1 MASVVQIC
9 NLALSKIGSPPISS
23 LTEDSR
29 EAAACS
35 MIYEPLRDEVLQIR
49 PWASCTKRV
58 ALAMLDEAPAFE
70 FTAAWQLPSDYL
82 DLVRLGD
89 TDGADINYRIE
100 GRVLLTNTETANIIY
115 IFRQEDSGTYE
126 PVLVDLIAS
135 RMAVDLSMTVAGSGT
150 MGQALYQAYEQKRT
164 RAKSVD
170 GQAVGQPSF
179 TFTSLVDARL

>member
-9 NLALSKIGSPPISS
+9 NLALSKIGSPPISA

-29 EAAACS
+29 EAQACS

-58 ALAMLDEAPAFE
+58 ALAMLSDVPAFE
-70 FTAAWQLPSDYL
+70 FSAAWQLPADFL
-82 DLVRLGD
+82 DMVRLGD
-89 TDGADINYRIE
+89 TDNETINHRIE
-100 GRVLLTNTETANIIY
+100 GRTLLTSTTTANIIY
-115 IFRQEDSGTYE
+115 IFRNDDSGTYE

-135 RMAVDLSMTVAGSGT
+135 RMAVDLAMTVAQSAA
-150 MGQALYQAYEQKRT
+150 MAQALYTAYEQKRQ

-170 GQAVGQPSF
+170 GQANGQPSF
-179 TFTSLVDARL
+179 TTVTFLDARL